1 MTTIPT
7 VRRRRLG
14 AELRRLREAAGFTL
28 DQSGEVLECTGSKV
42 SRLENG
48 RLPARLRDVRDLLDA
63 YGEKDEG
70 RRKALMDLAK
80 SADRPGWWQ
89 TYSDVV
95 SDPYADYISLEDD
108 ATSIRAYCPQII
120 HSLLQTE
127 EYASAVV
134 EAGRAWQ
141 TEDEIKKVV
150 AVRMARQE
158 VLSRENPPEVWAVLW
173 EATLRQQVGST
184 AVMRA
189 QLESLVETAKLTNV
203 TVQVL
208 PYSAG
213 AHSAMDGGFS
223 ILAFPE
229 PADLD
234 VVVLNSLTS
243 TLYLER
249 KDELRRHTAV
259 FDHLRSAALPHRASV
274 QLISRMIKET

>member
-1 MTTIPT
+1 M
-7 VRRRRLG
+7 
-14 AELRRLREAAGFTL
+14 
-28 DQSGEVLECTGSKV
+28 
-42 SRLENG
+42 
-48 RLPARLRDVRDLLDA
+48 
-63 YGEKDEG
+63 
-70 RRKALMDLAK
+70 
-80 SADRPGWWQ
+80 
-89 TYSDVV
+89 
-95 SDPYADYISLEDD
+95 
-108 ATSIRAYCPQII
+108 
-120 HSLLQTE
+120 
-127 EYASAVV
+127 
-134 EAGRAWQ
+134 
-141 TEDEIKKVV
+141 
-150 AVRMARQE
+150 
-158 VLSRENPPEVWAVLW
+158 
-173 EATLRQQVGST
+173 
-184 AVMRA
+184 
-189 QLESLVETAKLTNV
+189 